1 MAQIIVQVYTAIGNK
16 LVKGKIQIEVSNVA
30 EALESM
36 EKHFGREFK
45 NEVVELDG
53 SIKTNY
59 IVALNGYPIDRKTPD
74 KVKFTDNDV
83 LQIYPAISG
92 G

>member
-1 MAQIIVQVYTAIGNK
+1 MAHITVQVYTTIGNK

-36 EKHFGREFK
+36 ERHFGREFR
-45 NEVVELDG
+45 NEVREIDG

-59 IVALNGYPIDRKTPD
+59 IVALNGYPIDRKAPD
-74 KVKFTDNDV
+74 KVNLNDNDV